1 MNSGDN
7 LMNNDNVDG
16 KDEVVLEQ
24 ILDCVDPVAST
35 SSKYLIYEIN
45 LKMNSTILR
54 G

>member
-24 ILDCVDPVAST
+24 ILYYVDPVAST
-35 SSKYLIYEIN
+35 SSKYLRFEVN
-45 LKMNSTILR
+45 LISYN
-54 G
+54 